1 MKYFIHRNQLNDVVN
16 RIVYFPHCEINRG
29 QIFFTKE
36 CFTSEDRDC
45 NLFISPNARIDCTGN
60 VTIDAWT
67 MIGHGTVILTHDH
80 YHYGRKP
87 LLLLQEEKGIN
98 WSNLSIGKDV
108 WLHNCT
114 VLNQVSKIPDG
125 VVVGV
130 NSTLTKNPGPYEIWA
145 GSPAKKIGN
154 RL

>member
-16 RIVYFPHCEINRG
+16 KIVYFPHCEIHRG

-45 NLFISPNARIDCTGN
+45 NLFISPSARIDCTGN

-98 WSNLSIGKDV
+98 WSSLTIGKDV

-114 VLNQVSKIPDG
+114 ILNQVSKIPDG

-130 NSTLTKNPGPYEIWA
+130 NSTLTKDPGPYEIWA
-145 GSPAKKIGN
+145 GCPARKIGN
-154 RL
+154 R